1 MLSAGASVGYQGCLR
16 VGTRSAVEAD
26 VPSTTA
32 VVANGT
38 FAKLNNFNY

>member
-1 MLSAGASVGYQGCLR
+1 MLDAGASVSCQDCLA

-26 VPSTTA
+26 VPSTA
-32 VVANGT
+32 VGVASGT